1 MVHVRNDLIVCLLLK
16 LFKLSIVWSEFTT
29 IVHIIPGDE
38 VFLNCSE
45 TSSITIRNVS
55 VQNIGK
61 CESNQCYL
69 TGHDLDMIKGCE
81 GSSGCYV
88 NGSLLTSTCLR
99 EDRHFNISFICLPEV
114 SYEYV
119 GCYVDDKDRV
129 LGEYHDYRE
138 YTWSTLSMSAEIC
151 FEKCTENWRE
161 DDYFGTQYEYQC
173 FCGNGNKLGSA
184 PYINKKESEC
194 DMTCKQNP
202 NEKCGGKWRN
212 SVYRIIIKR
221 EFKYEFLNIEQEH
234 TINDCKTSQLKEDSL
249 CITLDT
255 SYKKQDVDYICND
268 IGNNL
273 HKFCKTEHPNENCV
287 FNLFNILEEADE
299 WQPSKAI
306 SIEYVCK
313 ENHQASSSTPSSSV
327 NLPTSTLDYTRVS
340 KMSGQTSKD
349 TTDTGTVIGI
359 VVGSVLFLCIVFVG
373 ICIRRRSVFCTKS
386 KEKFRNNPET
396 NDYIGNQDIALPQAV
411 SPARHLQ
418 YEDLNAQSGNRS
430 THKYSSTNI
439 HLQNID
445 DKFDYAKNIVTKS
458 SKTSN
463 DKTSTPTYV
472 VLQDDSYKCNS
483 EANSDEY
490 AVVDPTA
497 ELSFKQTPKATTQGP
512 ENYMILDPNQTGF
525 NRSKFPN
532 ADQAYEL
539 AKPIHDTKDQKNDL
553 YVLSPEG
560 TYDHSGITRH
570 HKDQDTIYNHAV
582 DNVYDSANR
591 GLNIARTEDTYDHF
605 FGQETEDEYNISMH

>member
-1 MVHVRNDLIVCLLLK
+1 MVHVWNDLILCLLLK
-16 LFKLSIVWSEFTT
+16 LFKLSIV
-29 IVHIIPGDE
+29 
-38 VFLNCSE
+38 
-45 TSSITIRNVS
+45 TS
-55 VQNIGK
+55 
-61 CESNQCYL
+61 
-69 TGHDLDMIKGCE
+69 GHDLDMIKGCE

-88 NGSLLTSTCLR
+88 NVSLLTSTCLW
-99 EDRHFNISFICLPEV
+99 EDRHFNMSYVCLPEV

-119 GCYVDDKDRV
+119 GCYVDDNDRV
-129 LGEYHDYRE
+129 LGEYHKNRDF
-138 YTWSTLSMSAEIC
+138 LSWPMSAEIC
-151 FEKCTENWRE
+151 FEKCTENWGE

-173 FCGNGNKLGSA
+173 FCGNGGKLGSA
-184 PYINKKESEC
+184 PYINKNESEC
-194 DMTCKQNP
+194 DMTCRQNP
-202 NEKCGGKWRN
+202 NEKCGGRWRN
-212 SVYRIIIKR
+212 SVYRIIKR

-234 TINDCKTSQLKEDSL
+234 TINGCKTSQLKEDSL

-273 HKFCKTEHPNENCV
+273 HKFCITEHPNENCV
-287 FNLFNILEEADE
+287 FNLFNILEEVDE

-306 SIEYVCK
+306 SIEYVC
-313 ENHQASSSTPSSSV
+313 EG
-327 NLPTSTLDYTRVS
+327 TLDYTRVS
-340 KMSGQTSKD
+340 KMPRQTSKD
-349 TTDTGTVIGI
+349 TTDTGTVVGI

-373 ICIRRRSVFCTKS
+373 ICIGRRFVFCTKS

-396 NDYIGNQDIALPQAV
+396 NDYIGNLDIALPQAV
-411 SPARHLQ
+411 TPARHVQ
-418 YEDLNAQSGNRS
+418 YEYLNAQSRNRS

-445 DKFDYAKNIVTKS
+445 DKYDYAKNIVTNS
-458 SKTSN
+458 SKTSD

-472 VLQDDSYKCNS
+472 VLQDDSYKRNS

-553 YVLSPEG
+553 YALSPEG
-560 TYDHSGITRH
+560 NYDNAGITSH

-582 DNVYDSANR
+582 DNVYDSASR